1 MHWNYGCG
9 WAGGFTTSHLCARCM
24 LGEKTPS
31 LRCYRAKLISST
43 GLEYV
48 TDDQETP
55 WHCEAP

>member
-55 WHCEAP
+55 